1 MEVISV
7 FDMFK
12 IGIGPS
18 SSHTLGPWRAAQ
30 RFLAAL
36 TTTGQLDQTHRVD
49 VHLYG
54 SLALTGIGHGTDIA
68 LLLGLSGYEPET
80 IPIPEVRQRPQ
91 YIQEHHLLQL
101 GNGPTI
107 NFDPHRNLQFH
118 FTESLPFHS
127 NGMRFEA
134 LDERGTLLHT
144 ATLYSIGGGFIC
156 TDSEPDDLNLH
167 LPPYPVHNAKEL
179 RGHCLAEMG
188 GIWEVALANERFW
201 RKPSEVHRELHRIWE
216 VMLNCVYQGCHS
228 EGELPGGLQVARRAA
243 ALNRKL
249 LGRVAPY
256 DGPREWI
263 ERIRDRH
270 YSFPEIVK
278 WIGCFAMAV
287 NEENASFGRVVT
299 SPTNGAAGVIP
310 AVIMYFLC
318 FTNDHP
324 SEDEIV
330 KFLLTAGTIGSI
342 FKQGATI
349 SAAMG
354 GCQAEIGVSSSM
366 AAAALT
372 EIQGGSVGQA
382 MMAAEIAM
390 EHHLGLTCDPIAGLV
405 QVPCIERNSM
415 GAVKAITAANIAL
428 ESDPTKAKVSLD
440 DVVKTMW
447 ETAQDMHHK
456 YKETAQG
463 GLAVHVSVGE
473 AAC

>member
-1 MEVISV
+1 MI
-7 FDMFK
+7 
-12 IGIGPS
+12 
-18 SSHTLGPWRAAQ
+18 
-30 RFLAAL
+30 
-36 TTTGQLDQTHRVD
+36 
-49 VHLYG
+49 
-54 SLALTGIGHGTDIA
+54 
-68 LLLGLSGYEPET
+68 
-80 IPIPEVRQRPQ
+80 
-91 YIQEHHLLQL
+91 
-101 GNGPTI
+101 
-107 NFDPHRNLQFH
+107 
-118 FTESLPFHS
+118 
-127 NGMRFEA
+127 
-134 LDERGTLLHT
+134 
-144 ATLYSIGGGFIC
+144 
-156 TDSEPDDLNLH
+156 
-167 LPPYPVHNAKEL
+167 
-179 RGHCLAEMG
+179 
-188 GIWEVALANERFW
+188 
-201 RKPSEVHRELHRIWE
+201 
-216 VMLNCVYQGCHS
+216 
-228 EGELPGGLQVARRAA
+228 
-243 ALNRKL
+243 
-249 LGRVAPY
+249 
-256 DGPREWI
+256 
-263 ERIRDRH
+263 
-270 YSFPEIVK
+270 
-278 WIGCFAMAV
+278 
-287 NEENASFGRVVT
+287 
-299 SPTNGAAGVIP
+299 
-310 AVIMYFLC
+310 
-318 FTNDHP
+318 DHP